1 MKEDAQLFL
10 IPTPIGNLEDITL
23 RALRLMK
30 EVDLILAEDT
40 RTTSKLLRHYE
51 IGNKLKS
58 YHSYNEHRI
67 QEQIITKLKE
77 GLKIALVTDAGTPGI
92 SDPGYLIVKA
102 CIANDIKIECLPGP
116 TAFIPALVKS
126 GIPSDRF
133 VFEGFLPHKKGR
145 KKKLDSLVA
154 ETRTMIFYESPHR
167 LVKTLNDFLN
177 IFGPS
182 RQTSVSR
189 ELTKKYE
196 ETISGDLESILN
208 HFANN
213 LVRGEFVIII
223 QGKP

>member
-1 MKEDAQLFL
+1 MKEKAQLFL

-40 RTTSKLLRHYE
+40 RITSRLLKNYK
-51 IGNKLKS
+51 IDNKLKS
-58 YHSYNEHRI
+58 YHAYNEHRI
-67 QEQIITKLKE
+67 QEHIINELKS

-102 CIANDIKIECLPGP
+102 CIENDIDVECLPGP
-116 TAFIPALVKS
+116 TAFIPALIKS

-145 KKKLDSLVA
+145 KKRLDSLVS
-154 ETRTMIFYESPHR
+154 ETRTMVFYESPHR
-167 LVKTLNDFLN
+167 LIRTLNDLQN
-177 IFGPS
+177 VFGSS
-182 RQTSVSR
+182 RPASLSR

-196 ETISGDLESILN
+196 QTITGDLESIHL
-208 HFANN
+208 HYADKKIK
-213 LVRGEFVIII
+213 GEFVIIV
-223 QGKP
+223 QGIS